1 MKPED
6 VQLLIAEGE
15 GLTVEFKER
24 YSTKIDRDLTAFAN
38 SRGGVILLGVADD
51 GRITGETLSNQM
63 KAEILSLA
71 RNCDPHIPVSRIS
84 QAGNV
89 VAVEIPEGLEK
100 PYSCSSGYFRRLD
113 AVTQKMSQKEIRG
126 VFRETTDLLF
136 ESLPCPGIR
145 MSDISLLK
153 VQNFLKESG
162 ASFKVDKAN
171 LETILVSIGAGGK
184 GHINNAGAMMF
195 AADIGGFIP
204 YCEIVLCAF
213 KGTTKTHI
221 YDRKDVRD
229 SLPVQLREAME
240 FLKKHINIRSEIHEL
255 DRHDIYELPLDA
267 LREALVNAVVH
278 RDYSIRGTSIYVNVF
293 DDRVEIENP
302 GGIPAGLSPK
312 DFGKASVRR
321 NLVIADLFHRMGKVE
336 RIGSG
341 IKRMRDLMAEAGLQ
355 RPRFET
361 TSFFRAVFFRDAEYA
376 LKQAEGKNSRER
388 LGEKLGERLGERLGD
403 KLVEKLGENESKI
416 CHFLKAGKYS
426 TMTSLAAVI
435 GISTT
440 AVEKNIAKLKKKG
453 VIRRVGPARGGHWEV
468 LK

>member
-15 GLTVEFKER
+15 GLTAEFKER
-24 YSTKIDRDLTAFAN
+24 YSTKIDRDITAFAN

-63 KAEILSLA
+63 KAEILSMA
-71 RNCDPHIPVSRIS
+71 RNCDPHIHITRIS
-84 QAGNV
+84 QAGEV
-89 VAVEIPEGLEK
+89 VAIEIPEGLEK

-113 AVTQKMSQKEIRG
+113 AVTQKMSQKEIRSI
-126 VFRETTDLLF
+126 FRETTDLLF
-136 ESLPCPGIR
+136 ESLACPGIR
-145 MSDISLLK
+145 IGDISLMK
-153 VQNFLKESG
+153 VKSFLQESG
-162 ASFKVDKAN
+162 ASFRVDKAN
-171 LETILVSIGAGGK
+171 LEAILASIGAGSN

-195 AADIGGFIP
+195 AADIGRFIP
-204 YCEIVLCAF
+204 YCEIILCAF
-213 KGTTKTHI
+213 KGTTKNHI

-229 SLPVQLREAME
+229 SLPVQMKEAME
-240 FLKKHINIRSEIHEL
+240 FIKKHINIRSEIREL

-278 RDYSIRGTSIYVNVF
+278 RDYSMRGTSIYVNVF
-293 DDRVEIENP
+293 DDRIEIENP
-302 GGIPAGLSPK
+302 GGIPAGLAPK

-355 RPRFET
+355 RPFFET
-361 TSFFRAVFFRDAEYA
+361 TSFFRAVFLRNPEYA
-376 LKQAEGKNSRER
+376 LKQAPGENSRE
-388 LGEKLGERLGERLGD
+388 KLGERLGD
-403 KLVEKLGENESKI
+403 KLVEKLVERLVEKLGENEAKI
-416 CHFLKAGKYS
+416 CHFLKTGKYS
-426 TMTSLAAVI
+426 TIKSLAAAI

-440 AVEKNIAKLKKKG
+440 AVGKNIAKLKKKG
-453 VIRRVGPARGGHWEV
+453 VIRRVGPDKGGHWEV
-468 LK
+468 LR